1 MRTIGFDA
9 LTTCVTGH
17 RLEAE
22 GMPEG
27 MIAALMLKAAETK
40 FQAGAHS
47 YRVMIKGWAARGD
60 AIIPGGDPG
69 ALNIEVVMPQR
80 GDLSESRFI
89 GVLKREGRRLR
100 FVTQEIMLGTGIA
113 ARQNGG
119 LLLQVRQHMPDSLR
133 LGMTGLVGQPLS
145 MLVAHPALQRA
156 QGGMVRIAAVHAP
169 LRAGSR
175 LRRPQSGDE
184 GVDVELD
191 APEVEIRE
199 DMNRRMGLNA

>member
-9 LTTCVTGH
+9 LTACVTGH
-17 RLEAE
+17 RLETE

-69 ALNIEVVMPQR
+69 ALNMEVVMPQR
-80 GDLSESRFI
+80 GDLAESRFI
-89 GVLKREGRRLR
+89 GLLKREGRRLR
-100 FVTQEIMLGTGIA
+100 FVTQEIMLGAGVA
-113 ARQNGG
+113 ARHNGA

-133 LGMTGLVGQPLS
+133 LGLTGLVGRPLS
-145 MLVAHPALQRA
+145 GLVAHPALQRTP
-156 QGGMVRIAAVHAP
+156 GDLVRIAAVHAP
-169 LRAGSR
+169 MRAGSR
-175 LRRPQSGDE
+175 LRRPQSGEE

-191 APEVEIRE
+191 APEVEIGE
-199 DMNRRMGLNA
+199 DMHRRIVGNA